1 MGRSLREVPPAQ
13 AQPSQENSRVKA
25 GVPALPSSL
34 LGSLLDYGTAAMD
47 IPEIITAR
55 RTHKAFTPD
64 APSKPQIRVLLEAGT
79 KAPQHRLHNPW
90 RFTVLQRE
98 ELDDLAYWL
107 PTQLNIVNFPDA
119 EKGPKKISKLCDK
132 YLKNIGTMII
142 VTQVRRD
149 DRLED
154 TEDLMA
160 VSAAVQNILL
170 TAEAMGLAHFW
181 ASSPGLR
188 HPSTLAHCGIDTVTE
203 RFVAAIMLG
212 GRASEPRMPK
222 HKPWQDVT
230 RFGLAAGNLR

>member
-1 MGRSLREVPPAQ
+1 
-13 AQPSQENSRVKA
+13 
-25 GVPALPSSL
+25 
-34 LGSLLDYGTAAMD
+34 MD
-47 IPEIITAR
+47 IPDIILTR
-55 RTHKAFTPD
+55 RTHKSFTPD

-98 ELDDLAYWL
+98 ELDELAAWL
-107 PTQLNIVNFPDA
+107 PTQKNIVNYPDSD
-119 EKGPKKISKLCDK
+119 KGPKKITKLCDK
-132 YLKNIGTMII
+132 YLRSIGTMIL

-154 TEDLMA
+154 SEDLMA

-181 ASSPGLR
+181 ASSAGLR

-212 GRASEPRMPK
+212 RRTGDPNPPK
-222 HKPWQDVT
+222 HQPWQNVT